1 MEKQAGNITGPATK
15 LSTKTLPSATR
26 FGYLGDMQL
35 VQDLEPGGYTIVAH
49 DAGVV
54 QVNGER
60 LTRSC
65 VVAPDRLIREWSPGS
80 IDDLATEHLAEL
92 AALEPEM
99 VLLGVGSHLRFPDRA
114 LLRPLETRGIGV
126 EVMDTA
132 AACRTYNLLKGDG
145 RRVVAA
151 LLID

>member
-1 MEKQAGNITGPATK
+1 M
-15 LSTKTLPSATR
+15 KTVPWRTR
-26 FGYLGDMQL
+26 IGYLHAMQM

-49 DAGVV
+49 DAGEV

-65 VVAPDRLIREWSPGS
+65 VVAPDRLIRDWPPDSV
-80 IDDLATEHLAEL
+80 DALAAEHLAQL
-92 AALEPEM
+92 LDLEPEL
-99 VLLGVGSHLRFPDRA
+99 VLLGVGARLRFPDRT
-114 LLRPLETRGIGV
+114 LLGPLEQRGIGV